1 MTEPQQDVV
10 AALRASLRDR
20 QRLREENERLRSRA
34 HEPIAIVGMS
44 CRFPGGVR
52 APEELWSIVLEG
64 RDAISDLP
72 ADRGWDL
79 DRLYDPDPDK
89 PGKVYTRAGG
99 FVDDVAGF
107 DAAFFDVRPQEALA
121 MDPQQRLLL
130 EAAWEALESA
140 GIDPTALRGTDAG
153 VFAGAGPGDYHA
165 RLAGEVEGYRLTG
178 TTTSVVSGRVA
189 YALGLEGPAVTIDT
203 ACSSSLVALHAACR
217 ALRAG
222 DCSLAL
228 AGGVTVMATPF
239 LLVEFSRQRGLAPDG
254 RCKSFAAAGDGTGF
268 SEGAALLVVERLSDA
283 VRAGHRVLG
292 VIRGSAVNQ
301 DGASNGLTAPNG
313 PSQER
318 VIRQALADACLAPD
332 EVDAVE
338 AHGTG
343 TTLGDPIE
351 AQVLIAT
358 YGQQRADGPLRLG
371 SLKSNI
377 GHTQAAAGV
386 AGVIKVVLALR
397 HGVLPPTLH
406 VDAPTPHVDWQSGAV
421 ELLTEA
427 RAWEPRQG
435 RPRRAAVSSF
445 GISGTNAHVIV
456 EEPPEQP
463 AAEPTAPALDPV
475 PLLLSA
481 KSGAALADQAQRLA
495 AHVEAHPDLSLVDVA
510 FELATKRARFE
521 QRAAVVGAD
530 REQLIAGLTAL
541 GRGQPAGAVITGTP
555 VAGKTAFMFTGQG
568 AQRAGMARQLSES
581 FPTFRAALD
590 DACAAVDYARAC
602 APGACGSAPSVSK
615 LLSTEAAGERA
626 ALIDR
631 TDYAQGAL
639 FAVEVAL
646 YRLVESLGIAPCYLI
661 GHSIGEL
668 AAAHCAGVLSL
679 EDAATLVAARGRLMA
694 GLPEGGAMVAIEA
707 TEEEIEPLLDGP
719 VALAAVNAPR
729 SVVVSGA
736 EEAVAAVAQR
746 VGDRRQRRLRV
757 SHAFH
762 SPLMD
767 PVLGEFRAVAEQLDY
782 HEPRIPV
789 VSNVTGEVGDLLT
802 DPDYWVRHVRA
813 PVRFAAGIATLTEAG
828 VTRLLELGPD
838 AVLTGLARRCVGDD
852 AAAIAPALRA
862 NRPDCHAFAEFLG
875 TAHCAGVEIDWD
887 AVYEGR
893 GAQRADLPTYAFQHD
908 RYWLAPRAGEVL
920 DGAPRHPILTVTLPL
935 ASDDR
940 WLFTGRLSLQ
950 AHPWIG
956 HHVTFDTVVLPS
968 ATLIDLLLSAGAEIG
983 CDMVD
988 ELTLETPL
996 VPPADGDVELQVQVE
1011 APDDAARREFTIHYR
1026 SAGGDGEWVRH
1037 ANGALGVAGAGSDP
1051 LLERLTAE
1059 PWPPSDAE
1067 RVEPDWIVDRLSAIA
1082 AFDYGPAFIGVGSAW
1097 RREGE
1102 ILSEVAIREEFAD
1115 EATRFGLHPA
1125 LFDIVLHAGLAEYHD
1140 EADIAPGRG
1149 KLLFRWAGARFYS
1162 TGATALRV
1170 IAAPAG
1176 PDTIRV
1182 AAVDAQG
1189 RPAVTVDAVVTRSSD
1204 VKQIQAMLRGQRD
1217 GLLRVEWTNAP
1228 AADGGEPQPIVALGD
1243 VDIEATDRHQ
1253 DLDVL
1258 VEALD
1263 SDAPPPEL
1271 VVAAAPAASDA
1282 RAALRE
1288 TLELLRAW
1296 LAEERVADARLG
1308 LVTHGAVATGDG
1320 EAPDP
1325 SAAAVWG
1332 LVRSAQSEHPDR
1344 FVLVD
1349 LDGSGESRTAV
1360 PGAIATGEPQLAL
1373 REGRITVPRLVKSPA
1388 TAPDASRKALDP
1400 EGTVLITGGTGG
1412 LGAVVARH
1420 LAGAHGVRR
1429 ILLASRSG
1437 READGADAL
1446 VAQLDDLGCK
1456 ATVVACDVADREQLA
1471 AALSAVPAN
1480 HPVTAVVHAAGVLD
1494 DATIESLTSEQIDR
1508 VLAPKIDGARH
1519 LDELTAGLELSA
1531 FVLFSSAAAAFGNA
1545 GQGNYAA
1552 ANAFLDALAQ
1562 RRRAEGGHAVALAW
1576 GPWALEDGMAGGLG
1590 ASDRARME
1598 RLGITPLTPEQG
1610 LDLFD
1615 EALEAD
1621 DALVVPIGIDLSAL
1635 RATARG
1641 GGVPPFLATL
1651 AAASR
1656 REGRDGGGSL
1666 ARRLADLP
1674 EPEWDSAVLQLVRE
1688 HLAAVV
1694 GHQSPDAIEPERSF
1708 KDLGFDSLA
1717 AVEFRNRLI
1726 QATSL
1731 RLASTLV
1738 FDHPTAAAV
1747 AKFLRGQVRGVE
1759 RPTTA
1764 RRPTVARTDDPIAIV
1779 GMGCRYP
1786 GGVWSPQDL
1795 WRLTIDGRDAISRFP
1810 ADRGWDLERLYDPD
1824 ADEPGTVYTLEGGFV
1839 DGATEFDAR
1848 FFGVSPQEA
1857 TAMDPQQRVLLE
1869 TAWEAL
1875 ESAGIDPAT
1884 LRGSDTGVFAGGSSS
1899 GYNEL
1904 VSGEL
1909 EGFRLTGTTTSVL
1922 AGRLSYVFGLEGPA
1936 FTVDTACSSSL
1947 VALHLGCQAIRDGEC
1962 SLALAGGVTVFGTP
1976 YLYVDFARQR
1986 GLAPD
1991 GRCKSFSAAADGVA
2005 FSDGAGLVVLERLSD
2020 ALRAGHRVLGVIRG
2034 SAINQDGAS
2043 NGLTAPNGPSQE
2055 RVIRQA
2061 LANAGLTPD
2070 DVDAVEGHGTGTT
2083 LGDPI
2088 EAQALIATY
2097 GQERTAGP
2105 LWLGSIKSNIG
2116 HTVAA
2121 AGVAGVIKV
2130 VLALRNGTLPPTL
2143 HADEPSPHIEWD
2155 SGDVKLLTATQP
2167 WAPGRRPRRAAVSS
2181 FGISGTN
2188 AHLIVEEPPA
2198 RPVAEP
2204 TAPPLDAVPWLVS
2217 AKSEAALADQASR
2230 LAAHVD
2236 ADPELVPLDVG
2247 FELATKRA
2255 QFERRAAV
2263 VGQDRDQ
2270 LAAGLAALAA
2280 GRTAPGLI
2288 TGEPVAGK
2296 TAFLFTGQGAQRPGM
2311 ARELYHTFPV
2321 FRAALEEVCDPDWL
2335 YGEGTDLDRTENTQ
2349 LALFAVEVALYRL
2362 VESLGIRADYLIGHS
2377 IGELAAAHCAGVL
2390 SLVDARTLVGA
2401 RGRLMGALPA
2411 RGAMMALEATEDEV
2425 VPLLDD
2431 QVSLAAVNAPWSVV
2445 VSGTEAAVAAVVER
2459 FADRRQSRLRVSH
2472 AFHSPLM
2479 DPMLDEFRAVAE
2491 RLDYHEPRIPVVSN
2505 VTGQVADRL
2514 TEPDYW
2520 VEHVRSPVRFAAG
2533 IATLADGGVTRLL
2546 ELGPDAVLTGLA
2558 RRNLDDDQTVVT
2570 APALRANRPDAQA
2583 FAEFLATA
2591 HCAGIDVDWD
2601 AFYEGRG
2608 AGRID
2613 LPTYPFQRQRYWL
2626 TPPAQAA
2633 LDTSDHPLLGAAV
2646 EVAGQDE
2653 WLFTG
2658 RLSLTNQPWIR
2669 DHVLLDTVVVPG
2681 TAFVEMA
2688 MAAGTAAGCT
2698 TLEELT
2704 LEAPLVLDDDA
2715 AVQVQVQV
2723 TVGAAG
2729 DANRRRF
2736 DVHSRSSSADE
2747 WTRHATGALSA
2758 GRAERI
2764 AGTTA
2769 LERLAAEAWPPQ
2781 AAEVVDVD
2789 AIYDRLAGVGYA
2801 YGPSFTG
2808 IRAAWRRGDELFAD
2822 VALDHGDA
2830 EEAGRFG
2837 LHPALFDAVVHSGAA
2852 ITPDDEGA
2860 GRMLF
2865 SWEGVR
2871 RHQDG
2876 AASLRV
2882 RVTNAGD
2889 SSWTIA
2895 AVDELGRAVLSV
2907 DALMHRAVEPAQL
2920 AGKGARAGGSLFL
2933 PGWTEVSLASTNGQ
2947 PHAFAAIGE
2956 VVVGVDERHADIG
2969 ALRAALDDGAR
2980 VPDLVLVGVDS
2991 RSGDASAAARTAV
3004 HDALTVVQ
3012 GWLADER
3019 LATSRLVVLTRGAVA
3034 AGDAEVPDP
3043 AAAAV
3048 WGLVRSAQSEHPDR
3062 LLLVD
3067 RDAHTDIPWHALL
3080 ASEEPQLALREGRVL
3095 APRLE
3100 RATGSADHAPLDVH
3114 GTVLVTGGTAGLGA
3128 ELARHLAAARDAH
3141 HLLLVSRRGADAPGA
3156 GELADELAAIGCEAR
3171 LATCDVTNRGELRA
3185 LLDSL
3190 PAERPLTAVI
3200 HAAGV
3205 LDDGTIESL
3214 TPEQID
3220 RVLRPKADAAIHL
3233 DELVGDAHLVLF
3245 SSIAATLGAPGQGNY
3260 SAANAFLDA
3269 LAERRRARG
3278 LPATA
3283 LAWGPWAEA
3292 GGMTRDRDEADVARM
3307 RRAGI
3312 AALSTDAGLALL
3324 DAALATRAPVVV
3336 PARLDTGALQSS
3348 AADATL
3354 SPVLRGLVS
3363 ARART
3368 REEGTGTIARQLSAT
3383 PASAWGEIVL
3393 DEVRDQ
3399 VAAVLGLS
3407 SPGLVDPDQPFKEM
3421 GFDSLDAVELRNRM
3435 IKASG
3440 LQLPATLMF
3449 DQPTPAAV
3457 AEYVRSRLAEH
3468 AVPRSPIDEA
3478 LERIEALLAQAAKDE
3493 RTREEAHRRLRVFNM
3508 RVESLLSSA
3517 GDAADDFDDELADA
3531 SDEEMFE
3538 LIDREL
3544 GNA

>member
-1 MTEPQQDVV
+1 MPPELSEQEKLLRYLKRVTVELSETRARLLEVEKRATEPV
-10 AALRASLRDR
+10 
-20 QRLREENERLRSRA
+20 
-34 HEPIAIVGMS
+34 AIVGMG
-44 CRFPGGVR
+44 CRYPGGVQS
-52 APEELWSIVLEG
+52 PDDLWELVTSG
-64 RDAISDLP
+64 TDAVSEFP
-72 ADRGWDL
+72 TDRGWDVE
-79 DRLYDPDPDK
+79 RLYDPDPDH
-89 PGKVYTRAGG
+89 PGTSYTREGG
-99 FVDDVAGF
+99 FLHDAGEFDAGF
-107 DAAFFDVRPQEALA
+107 FGVGPREALA

-130 EAAWEALESA
+130 ETAWEALESA
-140 GIDPTALRGTDAG
+140 GIDPATLRGSDTG
-153 VFAGAGPGDYHA
+153 VFTGIMYQDYA
-165 RLAGEVEGYRLTG
+165 FAAAASPRLSDVGGYVVTGVGSSVASGRLAYT
-178 TTTSVVSGRVA
+178 
-189 YALGLEGPAVTIDT
+189 LGLEGPAVTVDT
-203 ACSSSLVALHAACR
+203 ACSSSLVALHLAAQ
-217 ALRAG
+217 ALRARE
-222 DCSLAL
+222 CSIAL
-228 AGGVTVMATPF
+228 AGGATVLATPWTF
-239 LLVEFSRQRGLAPDG
+239 TEFSRQRALAPDG
-254 RCKSFAAAGDGTGF
+254 RCKSFAAAADGVGW
-268 SEGAALLVVERLSDA
+268 SEGAGLVVVERLSDA
-283 VRAGHRVLG
+283 LEAGHRVLA

-318 VIRQALADACLAPD
+318 VIRQALAGAGLSPD
-332 EVDAVE
+332 DVDAVE

-343 TTLGDPIE
+343 TPLGDPIE
-351 AQVLIAT
+351 AQALIAA
-358 YGQQRADGPLRLG
+358 YGRQRGERPLLLG

-386 AGVIKVVLALR
+386 AGVIKTVMALQR
-397 HGVLPPTLH
+397 GMLPPTLH
-406 VDAPTPHVDWQSGAV
+406 VDAPSPHVNWEAGAV
-421 ELLTEA
+421 ELLTE
-427 RAWEPRQG
+427 
-435 RPRRAAVSSF
+435 S
-445 GISGTNAHVIV
+445 
-456 EEPPEQP
+456 QP
-463 AAEPTAPALDPV
+463 WKP
-475 PLLLSA
+475 
-481 KSGAALADQAQRLA
+481 
-495 AHVEAHPDLSLVDVA
+495 
-510 FELATKRARFE
+510 
-521 QRAAVVGAD
+521 
-530 REQLIAGLTAL
+530 
-541 GRGQPAGAVITGTP
+541 
-555 VAGKTAFMFTGQG
+555 
-568 AQRAGMARQLSES
+568 
-581 FPTFRAALD
+581 
-590 DACAAVDYARAC
+590 
-602 APGACGSAPSVSK
+602 
-615 LLSTEAAGERA
+615 
-626 ALIDR
+626 
-631 TDYAQGAL
+631 
-639 FAVEVAL
+639 
-646 YRLVESLGIAPCYLI
+646 
-661 GHSIGEL
+661 
-668 AAAHCAGVLSL
+668 
-679 EDAATLVAARGRLMA
+679 
-694 GLPEGGAMVAIEA
+694 
-707 TEEEIEPLLDGP
+707 
-719 VALAAVNAPR
+719 
-729 SVVVSGA
+729 
-736 EEAVAAVAQR
+736 
-746 VGDRRQRRLRV
+746 
-757 SHAFH
+757 
-762 SPLMD
+762 
-767 PVLGEFRAVAEQLDY
+767 
-782 HEPRIPV
+782 
-789 VSNVTGEVGDLLT
+789 
-802 DPDYWVRHVRA
+802 
-813 PVRFAAGIATLTEAG
+813 
-828 VTRLLELGPD
+828 
-838 AVLTGLARRCVGDD
+838 
-852 AAAIAPALRA
+852 
-862 NRPDCHAFAEFLG
+862 
-875 TAHCAGVEIDWD
+875 
-887 AVYEGR
+887 
-893 GAQRADLPTYAFQHD
+893 
-908 RYWLAPRAGEVL
+908 
-920 DGAPRHPILTVTLPL
+920 
-935 ASDDR
+935 
-940 WLFTGRLSLQ
+940 
-950 AHPWIG
+950 
-956 HHVTFDTVVLPS
+956 
-968 ATLIDLLLSAGAEIG
+968 
-983 CDMVD
+983 
-988 ELTLETPL
+988 
-996 VPPADGDVELQVQVE
+996 
-1011 APDDAARREFTIHYR
+1011 
-1026 SAGGDGEWVRH
+1026 
-1037 ANGALGVAGAGSDP
+1037 
-1051 LLERLTAE
+1051 
-1059 PWPPSDAE
+1059 
-1067 RVEPDWIVDRLSAIA
+1067 
-1082 AFDYGPAFIGVGSAW
+1082 
-1097 RREGE
+1097 
-1102 ILSEVAIREEFAD
+1102 
-1115 EATRFGLHPA
+1115 
-1125 LFDIVLHAGLAEYHD
+1125 
-1140 EADIAPGRG
+1140 
-1149 KLLFRWAGARFYS
+1149 
-1162 TGATALRV
+1162 
-1170 IAAPAG
+1170 
-1176 PDTIRV
+1176 
-1182 AAVDAQG
+1182 
-1189 RPAVTVDAVVTRSSD
+1189 
-1204 VKQIQAMLRGQRD
+1204 RD
-1217 GLLRVEWTNAP
+1217 G
-1228 AADGGEPQPIVALGD
+1228 
-1243 VDIEATDRHQ
+1243 
-1253 DLDVL
+1253 
-1258 VEALD
+1258 
-1263 SDAPPPEL
+1263 
-1271 VVAAAPAASDA
+1271 
-1282 RAALRE
+1282 
-1288 TLELLRAW
+1288 
-1296 LAEERVADARLG
+1296 
-1308 LVTHGAVATGDG
+1308 
-1320 EAPDP
+1320 
-1325 SAAAVWG
+1325 
-1332 LVRSAQSEHPDR
+1332 
-1344 FVLVD
+1344 
-1349 LDGSGESRTAV
+1349 
-1360 PGAIATGEPQLAL
+1360 
-1373 REGRITVPRLVKSPA
+1373 
-1388 TAPDASRKALDP
+1388 
-1400 EGTVLITGGTGG
+1400 
-1412 LGAVVARH
+1412 
-1420 LAGAHGVRR
+1420 
-1429 ILLASRSG
+1429 
-1437 READGADAL
+1437 
-1446 VAQLDDLGCK
+1446 
-1456 ATVVACDVADREQLA
+1456 
-1471 AALSAVPAN
+1471 
-1480 HPVTAVVHAAGVLD
+1480 
-1494 DATIESLTSEQIDR
+1494 
-1508 VLAPKIDGARH
+1508 
-1519 LDELTAGLELSA
+1519 
-1531 FVLFSSAAAAFGNA
+1531 
-1545 GQGNYAA
+1545 
-1552 ANAFLDALAQ
+1552 
-1562 RRRAEGGHAVALAW
+1562 
-1576 GPWALEDGMAGGLG
+1576 
-1590 ASDRARME
+1590 
-1598 RLGITPLTPEQG
+1598 
-1610 LDLFD
+1610 
-1615 EALEAD
+1615 
-1621 DALVVPIGIDLSAL
+1621 
-1635 RATARG
+1635 
-1641 GGVPPFLATL
+1641 
-1651 AAASR
+1651 
-1656 REGRDGGGSL
+1656 
-1666 ARRLADLP
+1666 
-1674 EPEWDSAVLQLVRE
+1674 
-1688 HLAAVV
+1688 
-1694 GHQSPDAIEPERSF
+1694 
-1708 KDLGFDSLA
+1708 
-1717 AVEFRNRLI
+1717 
-1726 QATSL
+1726 
-1731 RLASTLV
+1731 
-1738 FDHPTAAAV
+1738 
-1747 AKFLRGQVRGVE
+1747 
-1759 RPTTA
+1759 
-1764 RRPTVARTDDPIAIV
+1764 
-1779 GMGCRYP
+1779 
-1786 GGVWSPQDL
+1786 
-1795 WRLTIDGRDAISRFP
+1795 
-1810 ADRGWDLERLYDPD
+1810 
-1824 ADEPGTVYTLEGGFV
+1824 
-1839 DGATEFDAR
+1839 
-1848 FFGVSPQEA
+1848 
-1857 TAMDPQQRVLLE
+1857 
-1869 TAWEAL
+1869 
-1875 ESAGIDPAT
+1875 
-1884 LRGSDTGVFAGGSSS
+1884 
-1899 GYNEL
+1899 
-1904 VSGEL
+1904 
-1909 EGFRLTGTTTSVL
+1909 
-1922 AGRLSYVFGLEGPA
+1922 
-1936 FTVDTACSSSL
+1936 
-1947 VALHLGCQAIRDGEC
+1947 
-1962 SLALAGGVTVFGTP
+1962 
-1976 YLYVDFARQR
+1976 
-1986 GLAPD
+1986 
-1991 GRCKSFSAAADGVA
+1991 
-2005 FSDGAGLVVLERLSD
+2005 
-2020 ALRAGHRVLGVIRG
+2020 
-2034 SAINQDGAS
+2034 
-2043 NGLTAPNGPSQE
+2043 
-2055 RVIRQA
+2055 
-2061 LANAGLTPD
+2061 
-2070 DVDAVEGHGTGTT
+2070 
-2083 LGDPI
+2083 
-2088 EAQALIATY
+2088 
-2097 GQERTAGP
+2097 
-2105 LWLGSIKSNIG
+2105 
-2116 HTVAA
+2116 
-2121 AGVAGVIKV
+2121 
-2130 VLALRNGTLPPTL
+2130 
-2143 HADEPSPHIEWD
+2143 
-2155 SGDVKLLTATQP
+2155 
-2167 WAPGRRPRRAAVSS
+2167 RPRRAAVSS

-2188 AHLIVEEPPA
+2188 AHLIVEEPPTQ
-2198 RPVAEP
+2198 PVAEA
-2204 TAPPLDAVPWLVS
+2204 TAPPLAAVPWLLS

-2236 ADPELVPLDVG
+2236 ADPVLVPLDVG

-2321 FRAALEEVCDPDWL
+2321 FRSALEEVCDPDWL

-2729 DANRRRF
+2729 DADRRRF

-2758 GRAERI
+2758 GRAEGI

-2956 VVVGVDERHADIG
+2956 VDVGVDERHADIG